1 MNNKSLR
8 EKAVIAVVVVL
19 ALYAM
24 AVVLWFVSQQDAW
37 KRAAKVYAG
46 AKKTYESERKLIG
59 ERQKWN
65 DAYEEEKAQMPTFAF
80 GKATDTTWLQK
91 LDELAEKHH
100 ISISQRQPGK
110 EVEKGDVLE
119 LQIEVRN
126 WEGAL
131 ESLVKFMHELE
142 NTSDNICL
150 DLFLELVRTFLTLCK
165 YDSCL
170 NNLSS
175 YGIGC
180 CSNRTLEYI
189 RQLHKYRLNLK
200 RSDTVTAGL
209 NQVIGT
215 SNIPEISF
223 LITVSSITC
232 MVCTVMPYLKSLLIV
247 TVVASKQTTGNLLI
261 SLNYDLAYF
270 TDTSAGSV
278 RKLDINIIHR

>member
-37 KRAAKVYAG
+37 QRAAKVYAG
-46 AKKTYESERKLIG
+46 AKKTYESERKLIS

-110 EVEKGDVLE
+110 EIEKGDVLE

-131 ESLVKFMHELE
+131 ESLVRFMHELE
-142 NTSDNICL
+142 NTTEGMFDVGYLNFKPSSKKGYMKGS
-150 DLFLELVRTFLTLCK
+150 FTLTC
-165 YDSCL
+165 
-170 NNLSS
+170 
-175 YGIGC
+175 
-180 CSNRTLEYI
+180 
-189 RQLHKYRLNLK
+189 
-200 RSDTVTAGL
+200 
-209 NQVIGT
+209 
-215 SNIPEISF
+215 
-223 LITVSSITC
+223 
-232 MVCTVMPYLKSLLIV
+232 
-247 TVVASKQTTGNLLI
+247 
-261 SLNYDLAYF
+261 AYMRE
-270 TDTSAGSV
+270 D
-278 RKLDINIIHR
+278 